1 MNFSNYSVIFQSKRY
16 NLFMRILVV
25 EDEHRIA
32 NSIKRGLEQERY
44 AVDVAYTGTDGF
56 DLASTED
63 YDLIVL
69 DIMLPEMS
77 GIEICKE
84 LRKNKIHIPILM
96 LTAKGQTEDKVK
108 GLDAG
113 ADDYMTKPFSFDE
126 LVARIRAL
134 TRRQGVVLSSIL
146 SVEDLNL
153 DTKNY
158 NVIRGKK
165 TIKLSSKEFSL
176 FEYLITH
183 KNTIVAKDQIIAHV
197 WDYDADILPNTVEV
211 YIKNL
216 RNKIDKPFI
225 NKKPL
230 IQTIRGFGYKIGK

>member
-1 MNFSNYSVIFQSKRY
+1 
-16 NLFMRILVV
+16 MRILVV

-32 NSIKRGLEQERY
+32 NSIKKGLEQERY
-44 AVDVAYTGTDGF
+44 AVDVAYTGTDGY

-63 YDLIVL
+63 YDSIIL

-96 LTAKGQTEDKVK
+96 LTAKGQTENKVE

-126 LVARIRAL
+126 LLARVRAL
-134 TRRQGVVLSSIL
+134 TRRQGTIINTIL
-146 SVEDLNL
+146 SVEDLSL
-153 DTKNY
+153 DNKQY
-158 NVIRGKK
+158 LVKRDSQV
-165 TIKLSSKEFSL
+165 IKLSSKEFSL
-176 FEYLITH
+176 LEYLISH
-183 KNTIVAKDQIIAHV
+183 KNTIVTKDQIIAHV
-197 WDYDADILPNTVEV
+197 WNYDADILPNTIEV

-230 IQTIRGFGYKIGK
+230 INTIRGFGYKIGN

>member
-1 MNFSNYSVIFQSKRY
+1 
-16 NLFMRILVV
+16 MRILVV

-32 NSIKRGLEQERY
+32 NSIKKGLEQERY

-63 YDLIVL
+63 YDGIIL
-69 DIMLPEMS
+69 DILLPEMN

-96 LTAKGQTEDKVK
+96 LTAKGQTEDKVE

-126 LVARIRAL
+126 LLARVRAL
-134 TRRQGVVLSSIL
+134 TRRRGTILNNVL
-146 SVEDLNL
+146 SVEDLSL
-153 DTKNY
+153 DTKQY
-158 NVIRGKK
+158 VVKRG
-165 TIKLSSKEFSL
+165 TDNIKLSSKEFSL
-176 FEYLITH
+176 LEYLISH
-183 KNTIVAKDQIIAHV
+183 KNTIVTKDQIISHV
-197 WDYDADILPNTVEV
+197 WNYDADILPNTIEV

-216 RNKIDKPFI
+216 RNKIDKPFS

-230 IQTIRGFGYKIGK
+230 IHTVRGFGYKIGKN

>member
-1 MNFSNYSVIFQSKRY
+1 
-16 NLFMRILVV
+16 MRILVV

-32 NSIKRGLEQERY
+32 NSIKKGLEQERY
-44 AVDVAYTGTDGF
+44 AADVAYTGTDGY

-69 DIMLPEMS
+69 DIMLPEMN

-96 LTAKGQTEDKVK
+96 LTAKGQTEDKIK

-126 LVARIRAL
+126 LLARIRAL
-134 TRRQGVVLSSIL
+134 TRRQGSVLNSVL
-146 SVEDLNL
+146 SVEDLSL
-153 DTKNY
+153 DTKQY
-158 NVIRGKK
+158 LVKRGEKS
-165 TIKLSSKEFSL
+165 IKLSSKEFSL
-176 FEYLITH
+176 LEYLIRN
-183 KNTIVAKDQIIAHV
+183 KNNIVTKDQIISHI
-197 WDYDADILPNTVEV
+197 WDYNADILPNTIEV

-216 RNKIDKPFI
+216 REKIDKPFI

-230 IQTIRGFGYKIGK
+230 IQTVRGFGYKIGK

>member
-1 MNFSNYSVIFQSKRY
+1 
-16 NLFMRILVV
+16 MRILIV

-32 NSIKRGLEQERY
+32 NSIKKGLEQERY
-44 AVDVAYTGTDGF
+44 AVDVAYTGTDGY

-63 YDLIVL
+63 YDLILL
-69 DIMLPEMS
+69 DIMLPEMN

-96 LTAKGQTEDKVK
+96 LTAKGQTEDKVV

-126 LVARIRAL
+126 LLARVRAL
-134 TRRQGVVLSSIL
+134 TRRKGTIVNTNL
-146 SVEDLNL
+146 SVEDLVL
-153 DTKNY
+153 D
-158 NVIRGKK
+158 KK
-165 TIKLSSKEFSL
+165 LFSVKRDGQEIKLSSKEFSL
-176 FEYLITH
+176 LEYLLAN
-183 KNTIVAKDQIIAHV
+183 KNTIATKDQIIAHV
-197 WDYDADILPNTVEV
+197 WDYDADILPNTIEV

-216 RNKIDKPFI
+216 RNKIDKPFN

-230 IQTIRGFGYKIGK
+230 INTVRGFGYKIGS